1 MANCSIILGKTG
13 TGKSTSLKSLNPKD
27 TLIMNVLG
35 KRLPFKG
42 SAKSYNAENKNVF
55 RVNSYTDIITLLDQ
69 IDKGAPHVK
78 NIIIDDAIYIMRKEF
93 FARAKESGY
102 GKYTDLAAHFQQIIA
117 TCESLREDMNVF
129 LILHSEDVYSDNAIV
144 GFKVSTIGSLLD
156 KAYNPLEVV
165 PLVLYSA
172 IKYDD
177 KGNATFGFYT
187 KACKEGLVEIPAK
200 SPEGM
205 FQTSFIPNDLGVVV
219 EQLNAYY
226 NE

>member
-13 TGKSTSLKSLNPKD
+13 TGKSTSLKSLNPKE

-42 SAKSYNAENKNVF
+42 SVKMYNPEDKNMF
-55 RVNSYTDIITLLDQ
+55 RVETYSDIITLLDQ
-69 IDKGAPHVK
+69 INRNAPHVK
-78 NIIIDDAIYIMRKEF
+78 NIIIDDAIYTMRKEY

-102 GKYTDLAAHFQQIIA
+102 GKYTDLAAHFQQIIS
-117 TCESLREDMNVF
+117 TCEALRDDLNVF
-129 LILHSEDVYSDNAIV
+129 LILHSEDVYSDSSIV
-144 GFKVSTIGSLLD
+144 GYKVSTIGSLLD

-187 KACKEGLVEIPAK
+187 KACKEGTVEIPAK
-200 SPEGM
+200 SPAGM
-205 FQTSFIPNDLGVVV
+205 FNESFIPNDLGIVV